1 MEQPAILSD
10 QKIQTWK
17 AKLQKWNFQQNGQN
31 DFIKKTMNYTQE
43 LEIYKEN
50 YKVNF
55 FSGAS
60 KVALS

>member
-31 DFIKKTMNYTQE
+31 DFIKTRSK
-43 LEIYKEN
+43 IYRCN
-50 YKVNF
+50 
-55 FSGAS
+55 SDGAAM
-60 KVALS
+60 VAK